1 MLKRKKTAQ
10 FRLNFTERGFTITI
24 AKSGEVDNPGDE
36 II

>member
-10 FRLNFTERGFTITI
+10 RRLNFIERGFTITF

>member
-1 MLKRKKTAQ
+1 MLKRKKTTR
-10 FRLNFTERGFTITI
+10 FRLNFTERGFTITF

>member
-10 FRLNFTERGFTITI
+10 FRLNFTERGFTITF